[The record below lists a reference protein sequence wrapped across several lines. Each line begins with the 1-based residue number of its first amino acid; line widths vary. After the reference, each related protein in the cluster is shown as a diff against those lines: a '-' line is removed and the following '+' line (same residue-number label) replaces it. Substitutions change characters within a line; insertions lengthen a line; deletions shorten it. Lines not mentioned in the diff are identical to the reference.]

1 MKQNLANFITTLLLP
16 GIPLLEWGEEQAF
29 YVLDNTAN
37 NYVFGRQ
44 SMSSATAWQDHGCY
58 TVGNKK
64 LAAVGY
70 LFRFLSTL
78 ETSTQMLTLGL
89 SSGHQEHMT
98 RAVSM
103 TGISLITAIRRI
115 RSGIS

>member
-16 GIPLLEWGEEQAF
+16 GIPMLEWGEEQAF

-58 TVGNKK
+58 TVGNAKI
-64 LAAVGY
+64 APVGH
-70 LFRFLSTL
+70 LFTFTSTL
-78 ETSTQMLTLGL
+78 HAS
-89 SSGHQEHMT
+89 
-98 RAVSM
+98 
-103 TGISLITAIRRI
+103 ITNANF
-115 RSGIS
+115 GAM